1 MELHQLRY
9 FVAVA
14 ETGSF
19 TKAAERC
26 HVSQPSLSQQVRK
39 LERRLRRPLFDRL
52 GRGVLLTDAGRELLD
67 QATGILAAVD
77 RAERSLRD
85 GEEAEAGRLA
95 VGAIPTVAPYL
106 LAPALAPFLRRHPAA
121 ELTLHEDLTEHLS
134 AMLLAGDL
142 DLAVMALPVG
152 DDRLLAEPLVT
163 EPLLLALPRRHRL
176 AARRRP
182 ALDDLRDEPFILL
195 SEMHCL
201 GGQVAAVC
209 QQHDLR
215 VACRSAQIAT
225 VQTLIGLGLGVSLLP
240 RMAAAA
246 DRAAGRVYRLP
257 AGDGP
262 RRTLALVRHRQRYQG
277 RLARRFAEH
286 LRAAV
291 RARRR

>member
-1 MELHQLRY
+1 
-9 FVAVA
+9 
-14 ETGSF
+14 
-19 TKAAERC
+19 
-26 HVSQPSLSQQVRK
+26 
-39 LERRLRRPLFDRL
+39 
-52 GRGVLLTDAGRELLD
+52 
-67 QATGILAAVD
+67 VD

-85 GEEAEAGRLA
+85 GEETEAGRLA

-106 LAPALAPFLRRHPAA
+106 LAPALAPFLRRYPAA

-142 DLAVMALPVG
+142 DLAVMALPVA

-246 DRAAGRVYRLP
+246 DRTAGRVYRLP